1 MLPARELVPSTTSIL
16 LASKGIILTLR
27 RAQAACRISGSGLSS
42 DRLIL
47 LGPYLPC
54 SALRDPIAFVLEMHD
69 RLPRRRK
76 GEETGEHDRSLVL
89 TPPASDAL
97 NLRDRAWASQ
107 NANAIVLRFQADAG
121 NQAVTRML
129 SPAAKLGMGRTPAP
143 VVQRRLIASGSEAD
157 FDRFRALV
165 EPATGVQLSRDP
177 ATNVVTMVASLADP
191 ATSPALLNILSNIID
206 DPVQDAEAHFGE
218 RQPGVAVGAFPNPND
233 MTGPTEQR
241 IDLDDIE
248 NIEAGAPGNGVA
260 KFAHEIQENYVA
272 HGQLPVAG
280 SNQFPAAHQAGVAA
294 ESAVASELVGP
305 GDRVA
310 DRDAVDPADA
320 NRRTRVQDFQTYYL
334 VFDLTRDPA
343 TNDFTVSNARQPAK
357 AQVSQHT
364 VDTFGSNSDA
374 FPPGGAAAA
383 AAVAADLAVAA
394 HPQATVLI
402 DGFTDSKGN
411 PGINDPLSLRRAEAA
426 RAAIIAAGA
435 PVGPG
440 AFEVRGRG
448 ASNPVAGNA
457 TEVDKA
463 RNRRVIITVT
473 EPAPP

>member
-1 MLPARELVPSTTSIL
+1 
-16 LASKGIILTLR
+16 
-27 RAQAACRISGSGLSS
+27 
-42 DRLIL
+42 
-47 LGPYLPC
+47 
-54 SALRDPIAFVLEMHD
+54 MHD
-69 RLPRRRK
+69 RLPRRRNREEA
-76 GEETGEHDRSLVL
+76 GEQDGPLVPTSRATDTQNGIDRARASR
-89 TPPASDAL
+89 TPP
-97 NLRDRAWASQ
+97 
-107 NANAIVLRFQADAG
+107 AIVLRFQADAG

-129 SPAAKLGMGRTPAP
+129 TGVAKPGKVPTAAP
-143 VVQRRLIASGSEAD
+143 VVQRRLVASGSEAD

-206 DPVQDAEAHFGE
+206 DPVQDAEVHFGE
-218 RQPGVAVGAFPNPND
+218 AQPDVAVGAFPAPDD
-233 MTGPTEQR
+233 MTGPTEQL

-280 SNQFPAAHQAGVAA
+280 TSQFEAAHEAGLAA

-310 DRDAVDPADA
+310 SRDAIDPADP

-334 VFDLTRDPA
+334 VFDLTRNPA
-343 TNDFTVSNARQPAK
+343 TNDFAVSNARQPAK

-364 VDTFGSNSDA
+364 VDLYGRNSDA
-374 FPPGGAAAA
+374 FPAGGAAAA

-402 DGFTDSKGN
+402 DGFTDSTGN
-411 PGINDPLSLRRAEAA
+411 PGINDPLSIRRAEAA

-457 TEVDKA
+457 TEADRA